1 MPNNWSLKGKIKV
14 GDTVQIH
21 YRERDYSGPR
31 AYRSVGGAPWVDV
44 VKEHTVTRIGTKLA
58 YIDLHGREY
67 GFYMDTG
74 LSKHEFPVRRMFTP
88 ETYHEYIRDRD
99 ARAALHRATNSH
111 GWIGLLTTE
120 AVEAVLD
127 IVNDPRSHR

>member
-1 MPNNWSLKGKIKV
+1 MTNNWSLKGKIKV

-21 YRERDYSGPR
+21 YRERDYGRRNAS
-31 AYRSVGGAPWVDV
+31 YSAPWVDRV
-44 VKEHTVTRIGTKLA
+44 DKHTVTRIGTKLA
-58 YIDLHGREY
+58 YINLHGREY

-74 LSKHEFPVRRMFTP
+74 HSKHEFPVRRMFTP

-111 GWIGLLTTE
+111 GWTGLLTTE